1 MKIILTKFKNKLE
14 KFVKRL
20 LNQPSATYKTFSV
33 KKVETARQQNFM
45 SDYAVS
51 QLEYDAF
58 RMKAIVLLKKDALIA
73 TSLQSIIKDPV
84 QVKVG
89 TRENEKVVVQLSQ
102 RFECSGRIFLVEG
115 EFLRDSTKK
124 IQSIP
129 LSHSFKIRPLA

>member
-1 MKIILTKFKNKLE
+1 MKIILTKVKEKFD
-14 KFVKRL
+14 KFVKKV
-20 LNQPSATYKTFSV
+20 LNQPHVTYKTFSV
-33 KKVETARQQNFM
+33 KKVEAARQNFM

-58 RMKAIVLLKKDALIA
+58 RMKAIVLLKNKNAML
-73 TSLQSIIKDPV
+73 TNSLQSLIKDPV
-84 QVKVG
+84 EVKLG
-89 TRENEKVVVQLSQ
+89 ARENEKVVVKLSQ

-129 LSHSFKIRPLA
+129 LSNSFKIKHLA